1 MSSPSPIPS
10 RNYHAGLQYHGEPGA
25 SLAPATLPADT
36 IGVAYD
42 QTITAAGGT
51 GTLALVVS
59 NIQDAIPG
67 LTVPASGTGS
77 LVISG
82 TPTAAGTE
90 TFTLTATDS
99 LGATTTTSYSVTVNA
114 APSLAP
120 ATLPADTIGV
130 AYDQTITAS
139 GGTGTLALVVS
150 NIQDAIPGLT
160 VPASGTGSLG
170 LSGTPTATGTETF
183 TLTATDSLG
192 ATTTTSYSVTVN
204 AAPSLAPATL
214 PADTIGVAYNQT
226 ITAAGGTGTL
236 AFGGERHPGRH
247 PRADHSGQRYGK
259 PGHKRHAY
267 GRRDRD
273 VHPHR
278 HRFAGRETSTN
289 YSVTVN
295 PAPALTPATL
305 PDGAVSAV
313 YDQTITASGGTGT
326 LALVV
331 SNIQDAIPGLA
342 VPASSTGSL
351 VISGTPTATGTETFT
366 VTATDSL
373 GATTTANYSITV
385 DPALT
390 LVPATLPADTVGVAY
405 DQTITG
411 GGGTGTLT
419 LAVSNIQGA
428 IPGLTVPTTGTGS
441 LAITGT
447 PTATGTET
455 FALTITDSLGA
466 TTTQDYSITV
476 NAVPSLAPA
485 TLPADSIGVAYNQ
498 TITASGG
505 TGTLALVVS
514 DIQDAIPGLTVPASG
529 TGSLVISGTP
539 TAAGT
544 ETFTVTATDSVGATT
559 TTSYSVTV
567 NAPLSLA
574 PATLPADT
582 VGVAYDQTITASG
595 GTGTL
600 ALTVSN
606 IQGAI
611 PGLTVPTSGTTS
623 LVFDGTPTA
632 AGTET
637 FTVTATDSLGATTT
651 TNYSITVN
659 AAPSLSPATLPADT
673 IGVAYDQTI
682 TASGGTGTL
691 ALVVSNIQDA
701 IPGLTVPSSGTGS
714 LVIGGTPTAAGTETF
729 TVTATDSLGATTTT
743 NYSITVNAA
752 PSLSPATLPA
762 DTVGV
767 AYDQTIT
774 ADGGTGTLALAVS
787 NIQAPSPD

>member
-1 MSSPSPIPS
+1 M
-10 RNYHAGLQYHGEPGA
+10 
-25 SLAPATLPADT
+25 
-36 IGVAYD
+36 
-42 QTITAAGGT
+42 
-51 GTLALVVS
+51 
-59 NIQDAIPG
+59 
-67 LTVPASGTGS
+67 
-77 LVISG
+77 
-82 TPTAAGTE
+82 
-90 TFTLTATDS
+90 
-99 LGATTTTSYSVTVNA
+99 
-114 APSLAP
+114 
-120 ATLPADTIGV
+120 
-130 AYDQTITAS
+130 
-139 GGTGTLALVVS
+139 
-150 NIQDAIPGLT
+150 
-160 VPASGTGSLG
+160 
-170 LSGTPTATGTETF
+170 
-183 TLTATDSLG
+183 
-192 ATTTTSYSVTVN
+192 
-204 AAPSLAPATL
+204 
-214 PADTIGVAYNQT
+214 
-226 ITAAGGTGTL
+226 
-236 AFGGERHPGRH
+236 
-247 PRADHSGQRYGK
+247 
-259 PGHKRHAY
+259 
-267 GRRDRD
+267 
-273 VHPHR
+273 
-278 HRFAGRETSTN
+278 
-289 YSVTVN
+289 
-295 PAPALTPATL
+295 
-305 PDGAVSAV
+305 
-313 YDQTITASGGTGT
+313 
-326 LALVV
+326 
-331 SNIQDAIPGLA
+331 
-342 VPASSTGSL
+342 
-351 VISGTPTATGTETFT
+351 
-366 VTATDSL
+366 
-373 GATTTANYSITV
+373 
-385 DPALT
+385 
-390 LVPATLPADTVGVAY
+390 
-405 DQTITG
+405 
-411 GGGTGTLT
+411 
-419 LAVSNIQGA
+419 
-428 IPGLTVPTTGTGS
+428 
-441 LAITGT
+441 
-447 PTATGTET
+447 
-455 FALTITDSLGA
+455 
-466 TTTQDYSITV
+466 
-476 NAVPSLAPA
+476 
-485 TLPADSIGVAYNQ
+485 AYNQ

-567 NAPLSLA
+567 NAALSLA

-623 LVFDGTPTA
+623 LVFNGTPTA

-691 ALVVSNIQDA
+691 TLAVSNIQDA

-752 PSLSPATLPA
+752 PTLSPATLPA

-787 NIQAPSPD
+787 NIQGPIPGLTVPSSGTGSLVIGGTPTAAGTETFTVTATDSVGATTTTNYSITVNAAPSLSPATLPADTIGVAYDQTITASGGTGTLALVVSNIQGPSPD